1 MYYNTN
7 TILFLNGKYIKAT
20 DATTDL
26 YSQTLHYGY
35 GVFEGIR
42 SYETSNGA
50 KIFKALEHFQ
60 RLKKSCELV
69 NIPFDYEV
77 DELIQISYNVL
88 KKNNLSDAYLRPLV
102 YCSPNMQL
110 QQPNEVYLMICA
122 WEWGKYLGDSLINLC
137 ISSYQRP
144 NPNSVK
150 VEAKVTGHYINSI
163 LATSEAKVRGFDEA
177 LMLDMNG
184 NVAEGPGANFFYEKD
199 GVLFTPPLG
208 HILPGIT
215 RETVIN
221 ICRELEISLV
231 EKHFTPEDMEGM
243 DSAFMCGTAAEII
256 GVQSI
261 DARPMQKKWKDSLGS
276 TIQEVYKNIVLEKS
290 YADTII

>member
-1 MYYNTN
+1 MYYNAN

-42 SYETSNGA
+42 AYETSNGA
-50 KIFKALEHFQ
+50 KIFKAVEHYQ

-69 NIPFDYEV
+69 NIPFEYDV
-77 DELIQISYNVL
+77 DELIHISYNVL

-110 QQPNEVYLMICA
+110 QQPKEVYLMICA

-150 VEAKVTGHYINSI
+150 VEAKVTGHYVNSI

-221 ICRELEISLV
+221 ICRELEIPLV
-231 EKHFTPEDMEGM
+231 EKYFTPEDMEGM

-261 DARPMQKKWKDSLGS
+261 DARPMQKKWKESLGS
-276 TIQEVYKNIVLEKS
+276 TLQEVYKNIVLEKS

>member
-1 MYYNTN
+1 MYYNAN

-42 SYETSNGA
+42 AYETSNGP
-50 KIFKALEHFQ
+50 KIFKAAEHFE
-60 RLKKSCELV
+60 RLKKSCKLV
-69 NIPFDYEV
+69 NIPFEYDT
-77 DELIQISYNVL
+77 DELIQVSYNVL
-88 KKNNLSDAYLRPLV
+88 KKNHLSDAYLRPLV

-110 QQPNEVYLMICA
+110 QDPKEVYLMICA
-122 WEWGKYLGDSLINLC
+122 WEWGRYLGDSLLNLC

-199 GVLFTPPLG
+199 GVLYTPPLG

-221 ICRELEISLV
+221 ICRELEIPLV
-231 EKHFTPEDMEGM
+231 EKFFKPEELDGI
-243 DSAFMCGTAAEII
+243 DSAFMCGTAAEVI
-256 GVQSI
+256 GIHSI
-261 DARPMQKKWKDSLGS
+261 DARPMKKKWKDTLGA
-276 TIQEVYKNIVLEKS
+276 TVQEVYKNIVLEKS

>member
-1 MYYNTN
+1 MYYNAN

-42 SYETSNGA
+42 AYETSNGA
-50 KIFKALEHFQ
+50 KIFKAVEHYQ

-69 NIPFDYEV
+69 NIPFEYDV
-77 DELIQISYNVL
+77 DELIHISYNVL

-110 QQPNEVYLMICA
+110 QQPKEVYLMICA

-150 VEAKVTGHYINSI
+150 VEAKVTGHYVNSI

-221 ICRELEISLV
+221 ICRELEIPLV
-231 EKHFTPEDMEGM
+231 EKYFTPEDMEGM

-261 DARPMQKKWKDSLGS
+261 DARPMQKKWKESLGS

>member
-1 MYYNTN
+1 MYYNAN

-42 SYETSNGA
+42 AYETSNGA
-50 KIFKALEHFQ
+50 KIFKAVEHYQ
-60 RLKKSCELV
+60 RLRKSCELV
-69 NIPFDYEV
+69 NIPFEYDV
-77 DELIQISYNVL
+77 DELIHISYNVL

-110 QQPNEVYLMICA
+110 QQPKEVYLMICA

-150 VEAKVTGHYINSI
+150 VEAKVTGHYVNSI

-221 ICRELEISLV
+221 ICRELEIPLV
-231 EKHFTPEDMEGM
+231 EKYFTPEDMEGM

-261 DARPMQKKWKDSLGS
+261 DARPMQKKWKESLGS

>member
-1 MYYNTN
+1 MYYNSN

-50 KIFKALEHFQ
+50 KIFKATEHFL

-69 NIPFDYEV
+69 NIPFDYDV
-77 DELIQISYNVL
+77 DELTQISYNVL
-88 KKNNLSDAYLRPLV
+88 KKNNLSDAYIRPLV

-110 QQPNEVYLMICA
+110 QAPNEVYLMICA
-122 WEWGKYLGDSLINLC
+122 WEWGKYLGDSLLNLC

-144 NPNSVK
+144 NPNSTK

-184 NVAEGPGANFFYEKD
+184 NVAEGPGANFFYEKH

-215 RETVIN
+215 RETIIN
-221 ICRELEISLV
+221 ICRELEIPLI

-256 GVQSI
+256 GIQTI
-261 DARPMQKKWKDSLGS
+261 DARPMKKKWKESLGS
-276 TIQEVYKNIVLEKS
+276 TLQAVYKNIVLEKS

>member
-1 MYYNTN
+1 MYYNAN

-50 KIFKALEHFQ
+50 KIFKAVEHFQ

-69 NIPFDYEV
+69 NIPFEYDV

-110 QQPNEVYLMICA
+110 QQPKEVYLMICA
-122 WEWGKYLGDSLINLC
+122 WEWGKYLGDSLLNLC

-184 NVAEGPGANFFYEKD
+184 NVAEGPGANFFYEKN

-221 ICRELEISLV
+221 ICRELEIPLI
-231 EKHFTPEDMEGM
+231 EKYFTPEDMEGM

-256 GVQSI
+256 GIQSI
-261 DARPMQKKWKDSLGS
+261 DARPMQKKWKESIGA

>member
-1 MYYNTN
+1 MYYTPNTV
-7 TILFLNGKYIKAT
+7 LFLNGKYIKAT

-50 KIFKALEHFQ
+50 KIFKAVEHFE

-69 NIPFDYEV
+69 NIPFDYDT
-77 DELIQISYNVL
+77 DELIRISYNVL
-88 KKNNLSDAYLRPLV
+88 KKNNLADAYIRPLV

-110 QQPNEVYLMICA
+110 QQPKEVYLMICA
-122 WEWGKYLGDSLINLC
+122 WEWGKYLGDSLLNLC

-150 VEAKVTGHYINSI
+150 VEAKVTGHYVNSI

-184 NVAEGPGANFFYEKD
+184 NVAEGPGANFFYEKN
-199 GVLFTPPLG
+199 GVLYTPPLG

-221 ICRELEISLV
+221 ICRELEIPV
-231 EKHFTPEDMEGM
+231 IEKYFTPEELESA

-256 GVQSI
+256 GVQTI
-261 DARPMQKKWKDSLGS
+261 DARPMQKHWKESIGS
-276 TIQEVYKNIVLEKS
+276 IIQEVYKNIVLEKS
-290 YADTII
+290 YADIII

>member
-1 MYYNTN
+1 MYYNSN

-50 KIFKALEHFQ
+50 KIFKAVEHFQ
-60 RLKKSCELV
+60 RLRKSCELV
-69 NIPFDYEV
+69 NIPFAYEV

-110 QQPNEVYLMICA
+110 QRPNEVYLMICA
-122 WEWGKYLGDSLINLC
+122 WEWGKYLGDSLVNLC

-221 ICRELEISLV
+221 ICRELEIPLV
-231 EKHFTPEDMEGM
+231 EKYFTPEDMEGM

-256 GVQSI
+256 GVQTI

>member
-1 MYYNTN
+1 MYYNAN

-42 SYETSNGA
+42 SYETSNGP
-50 KIFKALEHFQ
+50 KIFKGAEHFE

-69 NIPFDYEV
+69 NIPFSYDT

-88 KKNNLSDAYLRPLV
+88 KKNNLGDAYLRPLV

-110 QQPNEVYLMICA
+110 QQPKEVYLMICA
-122 WEWGKYLGDSLINLC
+122 WEWGRYLGDSLLNLC

-199 GVLFTPPLG
+199 GILFTPPLG

-221 ICRELEISLV
+221 ICRELEIPLI
-231 EKHFTPEDMEGM
+231 EKYFTPADMEGM

-256 GVQSI
+256 GINSI
-261 DARPMQKKWKDSLGS
+261 DARPMKKKWKDSLGS
-276 TIQEVYKNIVLEKS
+276 IIQEVYKNIVLEKS

>member
-1 MYYNTN
+1 MYYNSN

-50 KIFKALEHFQ
+50 KIFKATEHFL

-69 NIPFDYEV
+69 NIPFDYDV
-77 DELIQISYNVL
+77 DELTQISYNVL
-88 KKNNLSDAYLRPLV
+88 KKNNLSDAYIRPLV

-110 QQPNEVYLMICA
+110 QAPNEVYLMICA
-122 WEWGKYLGDSLINLC
+122 WEWGKYLGDSLLNLC

-144 NPNSVK
+144 NPNSTK

-221 ICRELEISLV
+221 ICRELEIPLI

-256 GVQSI
+256 GIQTI
-261 DARPMQKKWKDSLGS
+261 DARPMKKKWKESLGS
-276 TIQEVYKNIVLEKS
+276 TLQEVYKNIVLEKS

>member
-1 MYYNTN
+1 MYYNAN

-50 KIFKALEHFQ
+50 KIFKAVEHFE

-69 NIPFDYEV
+69 NIPFNYDT

-88 KKNNLSDAYLRPLV
+88 KKNNMGDAYIRPLV

-110 QQPNEVYLMICA
+110 QAPKEVYLMICA
-122 WEWGKYLGDSLINLC
+122 WEWGKYLGDSLLNLC

-184 NVAEGPGANFFYEKD
+184 NIAEGPGANFFCEKD
-199 GVLFTPPLG
+199 GVLYTPPLG

-221 ICRELEISLV
+221 ICRELEIPLV
-231 EKHFTPEDMEGM
+231 EKYFTPEELEGI

-256 GVQSI
+256 GINTI
-261 DARPMQKKWKDSLGS
+261 DARPMKKKWKESLGA

-290 YADTII
+290 YADIII

>member
-1 MYYNTN
+1 MYYTPNTV
-7 TILFLNGKYIKAT
+7 LFLNGKYIKAT

-50 KIFKALEHFQ
+50 KIFKAVEHFE

-69 NIPFDYEV
+69 NIPFDYDT

-88 KKNNLSDAYLRPLV
+88 KKNNLADAYIRPLV

-110 QQPNEVYLMICA
+110 QKPNDVYLMICA
-122 WEWGKYLGDSLINLC
+122 WEWGKYLGDSLLNLC

-184 NVAEGPGANFFYEKD
+184 NVAEGPGANFFYEKN
-199 GVLFTPPLG
+199 GVLYTPPLG

-221 ICRELEISLV
+221 ICRELEIPV
-231 EKHFTPEDMEGM
+231 KEKHFTPEELESA

-256 GVQSI
+256 GVETI
-261 DARPMQKKWKDSLGS
+261 DARPMQKHWKESLGS
-276 TIQEVYKNIVLEKS
+276 IVQEVYKNIVLEKS
-290 YADTII
+290 YADIII

>member
-1 MYYNTN
+1 MYYTPNTV
-7 TILFLNGKYIKAT
+7 LFLNGKYIKAT

-42 SYETSNGA
+42 AYETSNGA
-50 KIFKALEHFQ
+50 KIFKAVEHYE

-69 NIPFDYEV
+69 NIPFDY
-77 DELIQISYNVL
+77 DIDDLIQISYNVL
-88 KKNNLSDAYLRPLV
+88 KKNNLSDAYIRPLV

-110 QQPNEVYLMICA
+110 QRPNEVYLMICA
-122 WEWGKYLGDSLINLC
+122 WEWGKYLGDSLLNLC

-150 VEAKVTGHYINSI
+150 VEAKVTGHYVNSI

-199 GVLFTPPLG
+199 GVLYTPPLG

-221 ICRELEISLV
+221 ICRELEIPV
-231 EKHFTPEDMEGM
+231 KEKHFSPEALEGA

-256 GVQSI
+256 GVETI
-261 DARPMQKKWKDSLGS
+261 DARPMQKHWKESLGS
-276 TIQEVYKNIVLEKS
+276 IVQEVYKNIVLEKS
-290 YADTII
+290 YADIII

>member
-42 SYETSNGA
+42 AYETANGP

-69 NIPFDYEV
+69 NIPFAYDVE
-77 DELIQISYNVL
+77 DLIQVSYNVL
-88 KKNNLSDAYLRPLV
+88 KKNNLSDAYIRPLV

-110 QQPNEVYLMICA
+110 QQPKEVYLMICA
-122 WEWGKYLGDSLINLC
+122 WEWGKYLGDSLLNLC

-184 NVAEGPGANFFYEKD
+184 NVAEGPGANFFFEKD

-221 ICRELEISLV
+221 ICRELEIPLV
-231 EKHFTPEDMEGM
+231 EKYFTPEDMEGM
-243 DSAFMCGTAAEII
+243 DSAFMCGTAAEIV
-256 GVQSI
+256 GVQTI
-261 DARPMQKKWKDSLGS
+261 DARPMKKKWKESLGA
-276 TIQEVYKNIVLEKS
+276 TLQEVYKNIVLEKS

>member
-7 TILFLNGKYIKAT
+7 TILFLNGKYIKAI

-50 KIFKALEHFQ
+50 KIFKAVEHFQ

-69 NIPFDYEV
+69 NIPFDYDV

-199 GVLFTPPLG
+199 GILFTPPLG

-221 ICRELEISLV
+221 ICRELEIPLV

-243 DSAFMCGTAAEII
+243 DSAFMCGTAAEIV
-256 GVQSI
+256 GVQTI
-261 DARPMQKKWKDSLGS
+261 DARAMQKKWKESLGS